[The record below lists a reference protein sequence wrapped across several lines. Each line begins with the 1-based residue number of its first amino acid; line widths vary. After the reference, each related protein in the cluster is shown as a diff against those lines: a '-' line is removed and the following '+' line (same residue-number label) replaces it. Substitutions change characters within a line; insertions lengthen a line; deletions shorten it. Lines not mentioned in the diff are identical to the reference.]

1 MRNLITF
8 GLISRARFAFVFV
21 WAALIA
27 GCGGG
32 GGGGGGGSPAA
43 AGCLPYQS
51 GCTST
56 SGSSGGGTT
65 TTGVSNATLSLFD
78 ATNPSVEK
86 NTLTSGKPLLVKVVV
101 TNASGA
107 VVPNA
112 VVTFAT
118 DAAFGTFDPPSGTS
132 LTDASGIA
140 KVTLLASSLTSN
152 GAANVT
158 ASTTVDTATVTS
170 RPVGYAVTPGTIEL
184 RNLAANST
192 SLGAYGSTSVTVDVY
207 LNGQP
212 AASAQTV
219 SFASSCASQATPKA
233 VISTSAASVNGTA
246 SATYT
251 DAGCAATDTITASMQ
266 GAAPLTT
273 SIVVAAPTAS
283 NISYV
288 SASPASIVLAGTGG
302 GGLSSD
308 SVVTFKVVDST
319 NSPIASKV
327 VNFDLSTRVGGIKL
341 NNQASGTVQGTSNA
355 SGLVSVTVSAGS
367 VPTPVW
373 VTASLDSDPSIKTQS
388 TNLTISTGRP
398 TQDRFSF
405 SIKTFNIEGWRR
417 DGTQT
422 DATVYAADRLG
433 NPVADGTV
441 VNFISEGAIVQPS
454 CQTTSGSCSVKVT
467 SGEIRPRV
475 DTEPSSFGV
484 TAGRV
489 TLLAYAQ
496 GEESFDDL
504 NTNNV
509 YDSGEPFRDL
519 GDAFVDS
526 NENSVWA
533 SGEREIEFNRANASS
548 CMAYPSDGRYY
559 NAPYK
564 AGTCNGAW
572 GTAHVRRTAVV
583 VLSSYV
589 IGTVSP
595 SAFTSTGCV
604 ASYTFRLSDENN
616 NPMPAGAALGA
627 VSSVTYRND
636 AFETVKASVSF
647 ALGSATV
654 PNTSAPGGSYH
665 TIIVEGSKCTSLP
678 VGSIGVTVTSP
689 SGDASSRT
697 ITIN

>member
-1 MRNLITF
+1 MEFHMRNLITF
-8 GLISRARFAFVFV
+8 GLISRVRFVFV
-21 WAALIA
+21 FVLAALIA

-32 GGGGGGGSPAA
+32 GGGSPAA
-43 AGCLPYQS
+43 TGCLPYQTD
-51 GCTST
+51 CTST
-56 SGSSGGGTT
+56 PGSSGGGTT
-65 TTGVSNATLSLFD
+65 TTGVSKATVSLLD
-78 ATNPSVEK
+78 AINPSVEK
-86 NTLTSGKPLLVKVVV
+86 NTLTAGKPLLVKVVV
-101 TNASGA
+101 TNAAGA

-132 LTDASGIA
+132 LTNASGVA
-140 KVTLLASSLTSN
+140 QVTLLASSLTSN

-158 ASTTVDTATVTS
+158 ASTTVDGATVTS
-170 RPVGYAVTPGTIEL
+170 APFGYAVTPGTIEL
-184 RNLAANST
+184 RNLTANST
-192 SLGAYGSTSVTVDVY
+192 VLGAYGSTSVTVDVY

-219 SFASSCASQATPKA
+219 SFSSSCASQATPKA
-233 VISTSAASVNGTA
+233 AISSSAASVNGTA
-246 SATYT
+246 RATYT

-266 GAAPLTT
+266 GAAPLITT
-273 SIVVAAPTAS
+273 IVVAAPTAS

-302 GGLSSD
+302 AGLSSD

-327 VNFDLSTRVGGIKL
+327 VNFALSTDVGGIKL
-341 NNQASGTVQGTSNA
+341 NHQAATSNA

-373 VTASLDSDPSIKTQS
+373 VTANLDSDPSIKTQS

-405 SIKTFNIEGWRR
+405 SIKTFNVEGWHRN
-417 DGTQT
+417 GTQT

-454 CQTTSGSCSVKVT
+454 CQTVSGSCSVKVT
-467 SGEIRPRV
+467 SGELRPRV

-504 NTNNV
+504 NTNNI

-526 NENSVWA
+526 NENRAWA
-533 SGEREIEFNRANASS
+533 SGEREIAFNPANTSS
-548 CMAYPSDGRYY
+548 CMAYPGDGRYY

-564 AGTCNGAW
+564 ADTCNGVW
-572 GTAHVRRTAVV
+572 GTAHVRRTGVV
-583 VLSSYV
+583 VLSSYI

-595 SAFTSTGCV
+595 SAFVSAGCV
-604 ASYTFRLSDENN
+604 GSYTFRLSDENN
-616 NPMPAGAALGA
+616 NPMPAGATLSA

-647 ALGSATV
+647 APGSASV

-665 TIIVEGSKCTSLP
+665 TLIVEGSKCTSLP